1 MSGDQE
7 RLDFEKRHASDAVEI
22 TVLTGQHTGGA
33 GKAGGAVLWTASA
46 DVLAYRDENGSD
58 VDASGRLSWLATD
71 EQRDTWIHDLKP
83 LTQYVVRARRATPDP
98 AEYAKYGLPVPD
110 LSHHFALDEVVERDV
125 QNRFLLER
133 RDQWVQPV
141 TMSTDIGDFELDRAF
156 GWFSGL
162 IARDDGDISVTLA
175 VDEPAI
181 LGAETCRATFGR
193 LHTLVADLAAID
205 ARWRAFAAK
214 KLTDLANDWQDDAQD
229 YEQED
234 AAPEAPIT
242 ADTFAQR
249 IRLSELSLDTEGS
262 MTAYYDDDEL
272 FWGHAILVEVAAD
285 GTPGDATIAG

>member
-7 RLDFEKRHASDAVEI
+7 RLDFEKRYASDAVEI

-46 DVLAYRDENGSD
+46 DVLAYRDEDGSE
-58 VDASGRLSWLATD
+58 VTESGRLSWLATD

-98 AEYAKYGLPVPD
+98 AEYAKYKLPVPD

-125 QNRFLLER
+125 QNRFLLEW

-141 TMSTDIGDFELDRAF
+141 IMSTDIGDFELDRAF

-162 IARDDGDISVTLA
+162 ITRDDGDISVTLA
-175 VDEPAI
+175 VDEPAV
-181 LGAETCRATFGR
+181 LGAETCRASFAC
-193 LHTLVADLAAID
+193 LQALVADLPGID
-205 ARWRAFAAK
+205 ARWRAFAAE
-214 KLTDLANDWQDDAQD
+214 KLTDLANDWQEDEQD
-229 YEQED
+229 E

-242 ADTFAQR
+242 AGTFARR
-249 IRLSELSLDTEGS
+249 IRLRELSIDADGS

-272 FWGHAILVEVAAD
+272 FWGHVILIEVASD
-285 GTPGDATIAG
+285 GTLGDASIAG

>member
-46 DVLAYRDENGSD
+46 DVLAYRDENGSE

-98 AEYAKYGLPVPD
+98 AEYAKYKLPVPD

-162 IARDDGDISVTLA
+162 ITRDDGDISVTLA

-181 LGAETCRATFGR
+181 LGAETCHAAFAC
-193 LHTLVADLAAID
+193 LHTLMADLSVID
-205 ARWRAFAAK
+205 ARWRAFAAE
-214 KLTDLANDWQDDAQD
+214 KLTDLANDWQDDAQ
-229 YEQED
+229 EED
-234 AAPEAPIT
+234 GEAAPEAPIT
-242 ADTFAQR
+242 ADTFARR
-249 IRLSELSLDTEGS
+249 IRLSELSIDTEGS
-262 MTAYYDDDEL
+262 MTAYYDDDDL
-272 FWGHAILVEVAAD
+272 FWGHVILIEVAAD

>member
-7 RLDFEKRHASDAVEI
+7 RQDFEKRHASDAVEI

-46 DVLAYRDENGSD
+46 DVLAYRDENGSE
-58 VDASGRLSWLATD
+58 VDAEGRLSWLATD

-98 AEYAKYGLPVPD
+98 AEYAKYRLPVPD

-125 QNRFLLER
+125 QNHFLLER

-181 LGAETCRATFGR
+181 LGAETCQATFAC
-193 LHTLVADLAAID
+193 LHALVEDLEVID
-205 ARWRAFAAK
+205 ARWRAFAAG
-214 KLTDLANDWQDDAQD
+214 KLTDLANDWQDDAQ
-229 YEQED
+229 EED
-234 AAPEAPIT
+234 DEAAPEAPVT

-262 MTAYYDDDEL
+262 MTAYYDDDDL
-272 FWGHAILVEVAAD
+272 FWGHAILVEVASD